1 MQRKQQS
8 RKETSN
14 TRDSFQVEVPAKI
27 NIVTSRIVAKTYLH
41 YLVFN
46 KISSC
51 MYLFVSGIKSTL
63 ARLSV
68 FYVIF
73 ALTLTR
79 LAKIGR
85 IRVVVAELLVTSVSI
100 AMMSVRRRFMAH
112 GGILLNT
119 SNCSPIKADSP
130 DFCKLID
137 MRCNISH

>member
-27 NIVTSRIVAKTYLH
+27 NNVTSRIVAKRIYIIWVLIKVH
-41 YLVFN
+41 HVCIY
-46 KISSC
+46 
-51 MYLFVSGIKSTL
+51 KSTL
-63 ARLSV
+63 AMFSV
-68 FYVIF
+68 FYLIF

-119 SNCSPIKADSP
+119 SNCSPIKADRP